1 VTTYLPLQELAE
13 VIEKGLEKALQRLNQ
28 KENGNN
34 LAGDILALR
43 AEMGSS
49 MRTLQTQL
57 TQQLNDAIT
66 KVQAEAE
73 KRAEVML

>member
-1 VTTYLPLQELAE
+1 M
-13 VIEKGLEKALQRLNQ
+13 NQ

-43 AEMGSS
+43 AEMGAS

-73 KRAEVML
+73 KRAEAML